1 MIRRS
6 KFCVAVALFVA
17 SFAISIGNA
26 QQVPGSVKVVQLTGL
41 PGVKDNAKGTLDV
54 EDGNLHFVHAKASS
68 DVSAASIQDV
78 VTGSDTQRAVG
89 KTVGM
94 ISMAAPYG
102 GGRFLSLFRSKLD
115 TLTIQYRDTDGGL
128 HGVIFTLPVDT
139 AETIKQNLVAH
150 GAHTTGTLDPNATT
164 ASSTTSPKKE
174 EKQ

>member
-1 MIRRS
+1 MTPRS
-6 KFCVAVALFVA
+6 KFGLAVALFFA
-17 SFAISIGNA
+17 SLVISIGNA
-26 QQVPGSVKVVQLTGL
+26 QQVPGPVKVVQLTGL

-128 HGVIFTLPVDT
+128 HGVIFTLPVGT
-139 AETIKQNLVAH
+139 AETIKQNLVAQ
-150 GAHTTGTLDPNATT
+150 GAHTTVTLDPNGAT